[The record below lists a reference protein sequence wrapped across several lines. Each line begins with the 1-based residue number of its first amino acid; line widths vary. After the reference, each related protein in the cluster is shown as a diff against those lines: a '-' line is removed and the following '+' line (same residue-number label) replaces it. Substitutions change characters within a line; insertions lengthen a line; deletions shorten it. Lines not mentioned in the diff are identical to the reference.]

1 MAAMTIKEIAR
12 IAGVSIAT
20 VSRVI
25 NETSY
30 VSPEIR
36 KRVHKV
42 IEESQYVPNSVAR
55 SLRSDN
61 TWTVGSIISDIANS
75 YFNIIA
81 KVSIDLLR
89 EQNYSMII
97 CATEEDADRE
107 LNYLRFLDGRKVDG
121 IILNS
126 TGKNDEY
133 VAQLSQRMPIVLLN
147 RRIRNPAFHGDFIDS
162 SNFEGSH
169 LIVDHL
175 IRHGHRKIGVI
186 NGDLGLSTGQERFA
200 GFVDAMSHYGI
211 IVGDDYPY
219 RFDGKFHMD
228 EGFEGARALCEKS
241 QPPTAIAVMNN
252 AMGIGAM
259 KYFKAHQI
267 RVPEDI
273 SLVVYG
279 DIFNSDILY
288 VEPDHVTLN
297 PYTIGRKATELILE
311 RIKQPNLPNREF
323 IYSLMLSR
331 GNSVKS
337 LTSPK

>member
-12 IAGVSIAT
+12 ISGVSIAT

-30 VSPEIR
+30 VSPEI
-36 KRVHKV
+36 KQRVRKV

-81 KVSIDLLR
+81 KVSLDLLR

-97 CATEEDADRE
+97 CSTEEDGDRE

-126 TGKNDEY
+126 TGKNDDY
-133 VAQLSQRMPIVLLN
+133 IATLSQRMPIVLLN
-147 RRIRNPAFHGDFIDS
+147 RRIRNLNFQGDLIDS
-162 SNFEGSH
+162 SNHEGSR

-175 IRHGHRKIGVI
+175 VKHGHQKIGVI
-186 NGDLGLSTGQERFA
+186 NGDLNLSTGQERFE
-200 GFVDAMSHYGI
+200 GFVEAMAQHGLS
-211 IVGDDYPY
+211 VESNYPF

-228 EGFEGARALCEKS
+228 EGFEGARVLCEKS

-252 AMGIGAM
+252 AMAIGAM
-259 KYFKAHQI
+259 KYFKAHRI
-267 RVPEDI
+267 RVPDDI

-288 VEPDHVTLN
+288 VEPDYVTLD
-297 PYTIGRKATELILE
+297 PYIIGRKATEMILE
-311 RIKQPNLPNREF
+311 RIRQPDLPNRE
-323 IYSLMLSR
+323 
-331 GNSVKS
+331 V
-337 LTSPK
+337 